1 MNLGDNCH
9 FKQGAIP
16 AAAITDLEGNVLI
29 SNTLIEE
36 TDTIPLGGNIYV
48 SAGDVWAVS
57 SVKILHTRF
66 WAAST
71 ASIILSCAVPTL
83 DKFPP
88 VIPEELK
95 IQKEI
100 CIWLGYLDVVKGAT
114 KQDLI
119 EGRLIRK
126 FVGVID
132 SINATGSANGGFT
145 IKLQARCR
153 MSWLMDST
161 VSYNQT
167 EMEGLGNGAGSISR
181 SKLILEIA
189 HRAIG
194 QVDLEECVN
203 CGKTI
208 KLSSEFTI
216 DLEKIKDSKVLPEA
230 NVWYETDKNSIPS
243 YEKQPLGGYTRTS
256 LKVESDPEFRIY
268 TSRIAINQDQ
278 SKNFL
283 LADQGPLEM
292 IKALS
297 LQEVYPTEVFSSHVD
312 GHLYYVPRAN
322 DGYSLKDPKRFYR
335 TYYFRY
341 NDEGININQRML
353 TFREEASSSSLK
365 TNFIVSK
372 EGQNSDGSPYKNWS
386 LHLRVRPAE
395 LAKDVAFPCK
405 MQHLRD
411 PTIKTLGQAAT
422 VAVSAARIQAK
433 NLRSGMVIVV
443 GDPSLTPGEIIQT
456 IGSPLLENGGLDRA
470 KSDKDTFIEYNERY
484 NKLIKDYAEKA
495 SKEDADEKE
504 IELDLFDGSKANF
517 KRDDDTNSKRPKL
530 ICNVTSSIIN
540 SDNNIGFNPTPQ
552 TIWRIEAVLDKW
564 NAGNKGYTTEL
575 MLLDPF

>member
-16 AAAITDLEGNVLI
+16 AAAITDLQGNVLI

-36 TDTIPLGGNIYV
+36 TDNIPLGGNIYV

-71 ASIILSCAVPTL
+71 ASIILACAVPDL

-88 VIPEELK
+88 VVPEKLM
-95 IQKEI
+95 IQREI
-100 CIWLGYLDVVKGAT
+100 CIWLGYLDVVRGAS
-114 KQDLI
+114 KQDLM

-145 IKLQARCR
+145 VKLQARCR

-167 EMEGLGNGAGSISR
+167 EMEGFGDGTGTISR

-189 HRAIG
+189 QRAIG
-194 QVDLEECVN
+194 QVALEECVN

-208 KLSSEFTI
+208 EESADFNI
-216 DLEKIKDSKVLPEA
+216 DLEDIDDVEELPEA
-230 NVWYETDKNSIPS
+230 NVWYETEDGSLPS
-243 YEKQPLGGYTRTS
+243 YEQQPLAGYTRTS
-256 LKVESDPEFRIY
+256 LSVDPNPEFRIY
-268 TSRIAINQDQ
+268 TSRVAINQDQ
-278 SKNFL
+278 SRNFL
-283 LADQGPLEM
+283 LADQGPVEM

-297 LQEVYPTEVFSSHVD
+297 FQEVYPTEVFSSHID

-322 DGYSLKDPKRFYR
+322 DGSSLRDPKRFYR
-335 TYYFRY
+335 TYYFRHNY
-341 NDEGININQRML
+341 EGININQRML

-372 EGQNSDGSPYKNWS
+372 EGQNSDGSPYKSWS
-386 LHLRVRPAE
+386 LHLRVKPSE
-395 LAKDVAFPCK
+395 LAKDVDFPCK
-405 MQHLRD
+405 MQHLKD

-456 IGSPLLENGGLDRA
+456 VGSALLEKGGLDRA
-470 KSDKDTFIEYNERY
+470 KSDRETFIEYNQRY
-484 NKLIKDYAEKA
+484 NELIKDYAEEA
-495 SKEDADEKE
+495 SLEDEDEEE
-504 IELDLFDGSKANF
+504 IELDLFDGSRAVF
-517 KRDDDTNSKRPKL
+517 KRDDEVNSQSPRL
-530 ICNVTSSIIN
+530 ICDVTSSIIN

-564 NAGNKGYTTEL
+564 NAGSKGYTTEL